1 MVSIR
6 RKVLEKGNIVQEQL
20 IRVLQKHE
28 DAIEEGSGSSPAVD
42 ITQLANRVNNLQDI
56 IGTEN
61 KAGSVLARLKALEE
75 KE

>member
-28 DAIEEGSGSSPAVD
+28 DAIEEGSSSPAVD
-42 ITQLANRVNNLQDI
+42 ITPLANRVNNLQDI

-61 KAGSVLARLKALEE
+61 TAGSVLARLKALEE

>member
-28 DAIEEGSGSSPAVD
+28 DAIEEGSSSSAD
-42 ITQLANRVNNLQDI
+42 MTQIVNRVNTIQDT
-56 IGTEN
+56 IGTES
-61 KAGSVLARLKALEE
+61 KQGSILARLKALED

>member
-28 DAIEEGSGSSPAVD
+28 DAIEEGSGSPAVD
-42 ITQLANRVNNLQDI
+42 ITPLANRVNNLQDI